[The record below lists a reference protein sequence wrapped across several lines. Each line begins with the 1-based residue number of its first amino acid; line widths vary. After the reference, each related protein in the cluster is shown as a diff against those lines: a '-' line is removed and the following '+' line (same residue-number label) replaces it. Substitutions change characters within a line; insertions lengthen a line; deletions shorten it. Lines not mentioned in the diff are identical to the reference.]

1 MTSIKDTPFYN
12 EVIKELNYPFANV
25 FLFNGYVV
33 SEIKQGVVFS
43 WDEHAELISQDIA
56 SYFGTDGED
65 LIYISNRINSYSVLA
80 ADWFKFFK
88 HNYKLKG
95 YAIVGYGKFTF
106 INAMIEN
113 LFFDKKIKRFS
124 DINAALDWAT
134 NSYLQTLTV

>member
-1 MTSIKDTPFYN
+1 MVSIRQTSLYN
-12 EVIKELNYPFANV
+12 SVIKELNYPFATI
-25 FLFNGYVV
+25 FLCDGFII
-33 SEIKQGVVFS
+33 SEINQGVDFS
-43 WDEHAELISQDIA
+43 WDDHAEQVSQDIA
-56 SYFGTDGED
+56 SYYGTDGHD
-65 LIYISNRINSYSVLA
+65 LILISNRIHSYAVA
-80 ADWFKFFK
+80 PADWFKFFK